1 MTGTKGTRSQRVKI
15 LSVNAIAQRTT
26 DPIDITLSSSNDTI
40 PTQKSKQ
47 SIQPIGSIATDTT
60 FQQHPYLNFI
70 QKRKRSYKKKLDKV
84 IALESACADGK
95 VLNEQ
100 QQELVSGKPMLERL
114 LLELDMIRDQFIES
128 MEDKASMSLPDSERV
143 LQEEA
148 MESPKEAPDSAIPT
162 DGELHAT
169 TELLKVLHIVDAYRN
184 LDQEI
189 PAVLDYCSQVLLGR
203 TRPPAEVSFEENLAE
218 SVDVASKYAQKSDVV
233 FACDTTYAQ
242 LNEIVSRLVTT
253 KAPIHSLV
261 EHKVNGVSSFV
272 LEEAIV
278 PQSESNGHAMSNGSV
293 HVNQKSPVKPMA
305 VKNVATINFFTDST
319 LSNEKRTTQQRYRK
333 GGA

>member
-128 MEDKASMSLPDSERV
+128 MEDKV
-143 LQEEA
+143 L
-148 MESPKEAPDSAIPT
+148 
-162 DGELHAT
+162 
-169 TELLKVLHIVDAYRN
+169 
-184 LDQEI
+184 
-189 PAVLDYCSQVLLGR
+189 
-203 TRPPAEVSFEENLAE
+203 
-218 SVDVASKYAQKSDVV
+218 
-233 FACDTTYAQ
+233 
-242 LNEIVSRLVTT
+242 
-253 KAPIHSLV
+253 
-261 EHKVNGVSSFV
+261 
-272 LEEAIV
+272 
-278 PQSESNGHAMSNGSV
+278 
-293 HVNQKSPVKPMA
+293 
-305 VKNVATINFFTDST
+305 
-319 LSNEKRTTQQRYRK
+319 
-333 GGA
+333 